1 MGVSMSGK
9 TIADVKAAEKVV
21 VAKVE
26 RHGDKLIIPEKMKLQ
41 DAAQVIKRAMEAE
54 EMVVQLNEEFNCFVF
69 EGAYAL
75 KLALEELYGWVDIQ
89 PTPSFF
95 GDNPPELVGV
105 TINEQGDVVQVPWGR
120 FLCPVIPK
128 ADGFLQASVDKQP
141 K

>member
-1 MGVSMSGK
+1 MGITTTTGK
-9 TIADVKAAEKVV
+9 SIAQTKAEDKVV

-26 RHGDKLIIPEKMKLQ
+26 RHGDKLIIPEKMKLF

-54 EMVVQLNEEFNCFVF
+54 EMVVQLTEDFNCFVF

-75 KLALEELYGWVDIQ
+75 KLTLEELYGWVDIQ

-95 GDNPPELVGV
+95 GDEPPSLVGV
-105 TINEQGDVVQVPWGR
+105 TINERGDVVQVPWGR

-128 ADGFLQASVDKQP
+128 KDGFLQSGVDKSN
-141 K
+141 